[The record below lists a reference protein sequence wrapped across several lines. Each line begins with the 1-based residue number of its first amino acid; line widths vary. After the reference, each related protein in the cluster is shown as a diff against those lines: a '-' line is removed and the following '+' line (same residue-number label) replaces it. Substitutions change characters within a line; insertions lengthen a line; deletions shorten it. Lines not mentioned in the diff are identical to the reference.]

1 MSDLHARPLLG
12 RDMPE
17 VFPRMREKARVY
29 WPPGGHG
36 WYWEHQ
42 CAPGYWKDSGF
53 PYMARES
60 AQEGALRHLKECC

>member
-17 VFPRMREKARVY
+17 VFPRLRERAHIFCAKD
-29 WPPGGHG
+29 G
-36 WYWEHQ
+36 WYWEHR

-53 PYMARES
+53 PFMVRES
-60 AQEGALRHLKECC
+60 AQEGALKHLKECCS